1 MCRVPPYFEL
11 LTRCPKSKC
20 AVSPPLI
27 PKHLISSVVSVAQ
40 LVSPSVA
47 LPAELVYLYNNCQ
60 QIPPVSYKIHFLVSF
75 FSPTKGGGWVT
86 FMENFI
92 FLSLPQTF
100 VFYSEFRFLE
110 PFPIHISFVNSD
122 PGKLLKTFAGG

>member
-1 MCRVPPYFEL
+1 MGYCRI
-11 LTRCPKSKC
+11 KKM
-20 AVSPPLI
+20 
-27 PKHLISSVVSVAQ
+27 ISWENVGWVVGSRVAG
-40 LVSPSVA
+40 
-47 LPAELVYLYNNCQ
+47 EVYGEWF
-60 QIPPVSYKIHFLVSF
+60 HF

-92 FLSLPQTF
+92 VLSLPQIF

-122 PGKLLKTFAGG
+122 PGKLLKRFAGG